1 MVSIMTSLWFRHLR
15 QQDRVSV
22 KPHASPVLHA
32 INYLLGALD
41 ESYLPTLRAFGGLQ
55 SYPSRVKDP
64 DPVDYSTGSVGIG
77 ATAPIWGAVA
87 RRYLSNRFAA
97 NDGPGRQFSLL
108 GDAELDEG
116 AVWEAIVDPA
126 VAELGEVVWVVDV
139 NRQSL
144 DRVVPLMA
152 ADRLRGM
159 FTAAGWQV
167 ITLKYGRLLEELY
180 TRPGGDTLR
189 HRIDA
194 MPNPEYQRLL
204 RCDPAELRERLP
216 GGDAALTRLIADLD
230 DQTLTRAIRNLAGHD
245 LGSLE
250 AAYQAIDDTRPTVIL
265 AYTIKGWGLPIEG
278 HPQNH
283 SALLSDKQFTELG
296 AQLGTDPAR
305 PWSRP
310 GPDTPAGRLCQQA
323 AQRLSRPESP
333 HYAPPAVPADLGH
346 TPTGVATTQAALG
359 RALLDLNRA
368 APEAGGRVVTVSPDV
383 SSSTNLGG
391 WVNKVGVWSPT
402 ERQDWFADDAETILH
417 WREKP
422 TGQHIELGIAETNL
436 VGLIG
441 ELGATWNRWG
451 QPLFP
456 IGVLYDPFVERAL
469 EPWSFGIYA
478 GGQSILVGTPSGVS
492 LAPEG
497 GAHQSVTTPSI
508 GIEQPGCVA
517 YEPAFATDTQ
527 WCLLASLARLGRP
540 DGSSAYLRLSTRPV
554 DQKLAAIP
562 ADPAARER
570 RRRQVVAG
578 AYPLRRVGGANSGG
592 AKVTIAAMGAVMT
605 EALAAAERLDQVG
618 VPADVV
624 CVTSPGLLYQ
634 ALRAR
639 QGAPGPGEPWILEQA
654 FPASRATPLVTVL
667 DGHPHTL
674 SFLATVN
681 QVPHVALGVSQFG
694 QSGAVEDLYRYNG
707 IDTDSIIR
715 AALDLVSLSERE
727 SPHEAERT
735 QPDPSPCHRH
745 QLRRGHCQRR
755 DGGLRHAP
763 GLLHHGGSRQ
773 AARPGRGQ
781 GGHRRRQGLGP
792 DPGHRRLT
800 TRPGTRKARTSS
812 WPLCRPAA
820 RASPLR

>member
-1 MVSIMTSLWFRHLR
+1 MTELQQETASLDALAEIERQVLWLSTAIVHHANRVRPNPGGLKVGGHQASSASMVSIMTSLWFRHLR
-15 QQDRVSV
+15 PQDRVSV

-32 INYLLGALD
+32 INYLLGELD

-87 RRYLSNRFAA
+87 RRYLNGRFAGE
-97 NDGPGRQFSLL
+97 DGGVPGTPGRQYSLL

-116 AVWEAIVDPA
+116 AVWEAIVDPG

-167 ITLKYGRLLEELY
+167 ITLKYGRLLGELFA
-180 TRPGGDTLR
+180 RPGGQALR
-189 HRIDA
+189 DRIDA

-204 RCDPAELRERLP
+204 RCDPDELRRRLP
-216 GGDAALTRLIADLD
+216 GKDESLASLVAGLD
-230 DQTLTRAIRNLAGHD
+230 DAELARAIRNLGGHD
-245 LGSLE
+245 LSSLDE
-250 AAYQAIDDTRPTVIL
+250 AYEAIDDTRPTVIL
-265 AYTIKGWGLPIEG
+265 AYTIKGYGLAVEG

-283 SALLSDKQFTELG
+283 SALLTEAQVGELA
-296 AQLGTDPAR
+296 AQLGTDPGQ
-305 PWSRP
+305 PWRRAA
-310 GPDTPAGRLCQQA
+310 PASPSGELCEQA
-323 AQRLSRPESP
+323 ARRLRR
-333 HYAPPAVPADLGH
+333 AVPPQQVPPPVPPDLGR
-346 TPTGVATTQAALG
+346 TPGGTATTQAALG
-359 RALLDLNRA
+359 RALLDLTRV
-368 APEAGGRVVTVSPDV
+368 APEAAARVVTVSPDV

-391 WVNKVGVWSPT
+391 WVNKVGVWSAR
-402 ERQDWFADDAETILH
+402 ERTDWFADDAETILH

-422 TGQHIELGIAETNL
+422 TGQHIELGIAEGNL

-441 ELGATWNRWG
+441 ELGATWSRWG

-497 GAHQSVTTPSI
+497 GAHQSITTPSI
-508 GIEQPGCVA
+508 GIEQPGCIS
-517 YEPAFATDTQ
+517 YEPAFAVDTE

-554 DQKLAAIP
+554 SQKVAAIP

-578 AYPLRRVGGANSGG
+578 AYPLRRACTGASTGTPAG
-592 AKVTIAAMGAVMT
+592 APAVTIAVMGAVVP
-605 EALAAAERLDQVG
+605 EALAAAERLEAAG
-618 VPADVV
+618 TPADVV
-624 CVTSPGLLYQ
+624 CVTSPGLLFR

-639 QGAPGPGEPWILEQA
+639 QGQLQVPGEPWILEQA
-654 FPASRATPLVTVL
+654 FPAARATPLVTVL

-674 SFLATVN
+674 SFLAAVN
-681 QVPHVALGVSQFG
+681 RVPHVALGVAQFG
-694 QSGAVEDLYRYNG
+694 QSGTPEDLYRYNG
-707 IDTDSIIR
+707 IDADSIVR
-715 AALDLVSLSERE
+715 AALDL
-727 SPHEAERT
+727 A
-735 QPDPSPCHRH
+735 
-745 QLRRGHCQRR
+745 G
-755 DGGLRHAP
+755 
-763 GLLHHGGSRQ
+763 
-773 AARPGRGQ
+773 
-781 GGHRRRQGLGP
+781 
-792 DPGHRRLT
+792 
-800 TRPGTRKARTSS
+800 
-812 WPLCRPAA
+812 
-820 RASPLR
+820 